1 MDPATMTAVGSL
13 LGGAGSLA
21 SAFGGGGNKVDEGAV
36 RGLNDINGRHQ
47 KDMEYI
53 LRQQEFNQKMALA
66 KEHGLHPLSVLGVNV
81 GGSTITPSVVGSGA
95 QDTGPDFEKIGYGAN
110 QVLRSFVKPEAADV
124 AEPDPMAA
132 RILDANVRTAEANAN
147 RAEWDALRSQFNA
160 EDMARVNLMGQP
172 GNPPGVRTSND
183 VTRIT
188 DFVAH
193 QSGIPNYYT
202 RPGGPVEVKQTVAP
216 AHPRNLGH
224 TAATDQAWQTIMDQN
239 GKPTSVVRSEAV
251 QADIEKGATFQW
263 AAKMFGVENALKI
276 TAIMENENLLIGGAA
291 GLAFALS
298 RIPGGRAVATRM
310 GLLKPLTQPYK
321 PNWKGGK

>member
-1 MDPATMTAVGSL
+1 MTAIGSL
-13 LGGAGSLA
+13 LGGAGTLA

-66 KEHGLHPLSVLGVNV
+66 KEHGLHPLTVLGVNV
-81 GGSTITPSVVGSGA
+81 GGSSITPAIVASGG

-110 QVLRSFVKPEAADV
+110 QVMRSFVKPEAAEV

-132 RILDANVRTAEANAN
+132 RILDANVRTAEANAQ
-147 RAEWDALRSQFNA
+147 RAEWDALRSQFTA
-160 EDMARVNLMGQP
+160 EDMARANLMGQP
-172 GNPPGVRTSND
+172 GSPPGVRTSND
-183 VTRIT
+183 VTGMYGL
-188 DFVAH
+188 VAS
-193 QSGIPNYYT
+193 QSGIPASYLT
-202 RPGGPVEVKQTVAP
+202 GQRDAPVKVEQTVAP
-216 AHPRNLGH
+216 PHPRNLGH
-224 TAATDQAWQTIMDQN
+224 TAATDQAWQTIMDKN

-298 RIPGGRAVATRM
+298 RIPGGRAVAARM
-310 GLLKPLTQPYK
+310 GLLKPLSQPYK